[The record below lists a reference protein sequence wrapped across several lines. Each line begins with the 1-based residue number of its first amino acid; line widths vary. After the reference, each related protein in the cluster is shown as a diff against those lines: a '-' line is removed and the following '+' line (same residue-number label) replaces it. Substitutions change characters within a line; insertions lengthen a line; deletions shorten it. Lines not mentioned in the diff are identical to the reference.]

1 MAVSHGDTVG
11 SPSSPGL
18 PSYRSSGNQ
27 TFFSYRSDGTV
38 PGTVV
43 ADGRRTRLIPQA
55 WLYRGPFGLLVE
67 YTAER
72 QAVRRGEISDDIDLQ
87 GLTVNTS
94 WVVTGERNSFRGVD
108 PRRPWGSGGHGAVI
122 VGARYSRLS
131 IDDAAFPVFA
141 DPTRSAGRAD
151 LYSLVVSWNLVR
163 NVRWMLDA
171 NLVEF
176 EHGGA
181 GGIDRPDEKTVL
193 TRFQISF

>member
-1 MAVSHGDTVG
+1 VSHGDTVG
-11 SPSSPGL
+11 TTSSPGL

-38 PGTVV
+38 AGTVV
-43 ADGRRTRLIPQA
+43 ADGRRTRFIPQA

-72 QAVRRGEISDDIDLQ
+72 QALRRGEITGDIDLQ
-87 GLTVNTS
+87 GLTINSS
-94 WVVTGERNSFRGVD
+94 WVLTGESNSFRGVD
-108 PRRPWGSGGHGAVI
+108 PRRPWGSGGHGAV
-122 VGARYSRLS
+122 VLGARYSRLS
-131 IDDAAFPVFA
+131 IDDAVFPVFS
-141 DPTRSAGRAD
+141 DPTRSASAAD

-176 EHGGA
+176 ERGGS
-181 GGIDRPDEKTVL
+181 GGVDRPDEKTVL
-193 TRFQISF
+193 TRFQVSF